1 MDKFVKEA
9 GLKGRKLTL
18 SYDELNCE
26 DTPRFCPFCAEHILE
41 DDLEQD
47 EDY

>member
-1 MDKFVKEA
+1 MTVVKHQCSNCDSVFI
-9 GLKGRKLTL
+9 L